1 MIRQDTER
9 ERFPSCLYEGAPER
23 GTMESRNGLDNAEL
37 RRRRRQRLRR
47 RRQQQ
52 LFRRTLLLIVLA
64 FAAIFGLVSLAG
76 SRRGDASREDQVQII
91 TKTDTPAYARKE
103 GEAAE
108 VAEAEKE
115 PAVQA
120 APDQEAEPEEPETS
134 GQEQEK
140 AAEEEK
146 KEKKKEETK
155 TEKAAQ
161 PERSADAEFFAEGYS
176 PKSYKKTR
184 PVNDEDI
191 YSQYIVL
198 IDAET
203 NKIEAARN
211 ATTVMSPASM
221 AKVLTVL
228 VCCEQIEDLDKT
240 VTMTMSANDYAYVT
254 GSSAAGL
261 EVGERVSARDML
273 YCTIL
278 PSGADAAVSL
288 AEYVSGSHEAFAQEM
303 NRKVKELGR
312 DKTAHFTNAVGIYD
326 EGLHCT
332 VIDMAM
338 IMKAALENKVCR
350 DVLAAH
356 TYTTSPTEEHPDG
369 IFMSNLFL
377 RRIEDYDDDFGV
389 VQCAKTGYVDEAG
402 SCAVSYTIT
411 NSGKHYICVTGNSNG
426 SWNCIY
432 DHCRIY
438 ERYAK

>member
-1 MIRQDTER
+1 
-9 ERFPSCLYEGAPER
+9 
-23 GTMESRNGLDNAEL
+23 MESRNGLDNAEL
-37 RRRRRQRLRR
+37 RRQRRQRLKR

-52 LFRRTLLLIVLA
+52 VFRRTLLLIVLV
-64 FAAIFGLVSLAG
+64 FAVIFALASLTG
-76 SRRGDASREDQVQII
+76 SHRGDASREDQVQVI
-91 TKTDTPAYARKE
+91 TKTDTPAYARGEDAPPTETQKE
-103 GEAAE
+103 TETAVPQNTETETPEETAGQESE
-108 VAEAEKE
+108 EKAEKE
-115 PAVQA
+115 
-120 APDQEAEPEEPETS
+120 DKEEKED
-134 GQEQEK
+134 
-140 AAEEEK
+140 K
-146 KEKKKEETK
+146 KEKKKEVKKEDGPPYNS
-155 TEKAAQ
+155 EK
-161 PERSADAEFFAEGYS
+161 SADAEFFAEGYS
-176 PKSYKKTR
+176 PASYKKTR
-184 PVNDEDI
+184 PINDEDI

-203 NKIEAARN
+203 NKIEAARK
-211 ATTVMSPASM
+211 ATTVISPASM
-221 AKVLTVL
+221 AKVLTLL
-228 VCCEQIEDLDKT
+228 VCVEQIEDLDKK

-254 GSSAAGL
+254 GSSAANL
-261 EVGERVSARDML
+261 RVGERLSARDML

-288 AEYVSGSHEAFAQEM
+288 AEYVSGSHQAFAEEM

-312 DKTAHFTNAVGIYD
+312 DKTAHFSNAVGIYD

-356 TYTTSPTEEHPDG
+356 TYTTSSTEEHPDG

-411 NSGKHYICVTGNSNG
+411 NSGKRYICVTGNSTG
-426 SWNCIY
+426 SWNCIH
-432 DHCRIY
+432 DHCAIY